1 MTPSEI
7 GSRPVKGSSYNM
19 ISGSSAIVRARATR
33 RDIPPESS
41 EGIRFSTPRKPTAF
55 SFNTTKS
62 RMTAS
67 GKSVSSRMGKAM
79 LSKTDKS
86 VNNAPCWNQIT
97 PFNQHFT
104 RLRVDLTRNQAH
116 QRGFTATR
124 TTHYGGEIALW
135 NAEVDVVQNRTV
147 AICEGN
153 VFHFDEGCGTHAG
166 ERCRKMYFN
175 YGYCKGYWIFGQFS
189 DGLRL
194 GITGKNV

>member
-1 MTPSEI
+1 
-7 GSRPVKGSSYNM
+7 
-19 ISGSSAIVRARATR
+19 
-33 RDIPPESS
+33 
-41 EGIRFSTPRKPTAF
+41 
-55 SFNTTKS
+55 
-62 RMTAS
+62 
-67 GKSVSSRMGKAM
+67 M

-86 VNNAPCWNQIT
+86 VNNAPCWNKT
-97 PFNQHFT
+97 PMRRRCSYSSCAENAAKSPFNQHFT
-104 RLRVDLTRNQAH
+104 RLRADLTRNQAH
-116 QRGFTATR
+116 QRGFTAAR

-166 ERCRKMYFN
+166 GECRKMYFN

-194 GITGKNV
+194 GITGKTCERTQKRWWYGRLLHVVSKHTDSCVGK